1 MEASMVKRI
10 SLMILV
16 TFVALGV
23 QAQQG
28 DTVAEIV
35 VRGNQR
41 VSTDAITSAMRT
53 KVGGP
58 YQPRLLLE
66 DQQTLQALPFFSD
79 VKVFAEQIEPGKWRV
94 VVQVVEWPLIKKI
107 VIEGVSLFS
116 EEEVKGKLRNKEGA
130 PFDPRFLAGDAREI
144 IRMYRE
150 KGYFA
155 TVEKYEPSDGD
166 PETIVVE
173 IREVRVRNIVINGL
187 TKTQRSVIDKLTD
200 TKPGALFHQPTWGQD
215 LRRLWDTQFFESLEP
230 DSQEPE
236 AGLVD
241 LILNVRE
248 ARTGM
253 FNAGLSVDP
262 RNRLAAMVSLSET
275 NLYGTGKSLSI
286 FLLQSAQGLGTSF
299 SVDYNDPF
307 VDRKRSTF
315 GVSLYSRESLVFG
328 QSFLGG
334 GGFQLDSRFAQRR
347 TGARLSY
354 SRALTNDIRAFVAL
368 RGEGINTENF
378 TPRAPYERVVA
389 MDGTVAGISLG
400 VTRNRRD
407 NAIDPA
413 RGDWIKISL
422 EPSYGKIT
430 SVGGARSGFDILGE
444 NFFTKGTVDYRYYW
458 SPQPPRAPDKLDEP
472 RRVVAFRANLGNIQG
487 KVPFFEQFFVGGA
500 YGPRGY
506 PEDRFWG
513 RTMMLFQLEYRH
525 PIQKSFNIVAFVDY
539 GGAWDGY
546 GTIRD
551 FTQKGV
557 MSMHIGY
564 GFGINFRTPLGPIRL
579 DVGFDE
585 NGKTRTHFLIG
596 GSF

>member
-1 MEASMVKRI
+1 MEAYTLKRI
-10 SLMILV
+10 SITALFAL
-16 TFVALGV
+16 VALIAR
-23 QAQQG
+23 AQQG
-28 DTVAEIV
+28 DVVAEIV

-53 KVGGP
+53 KVGVG

-107 VIEGVSLFS
+107 EVNGTTIFS
-116 EEEVKGKLRNKEGA
+116 EDEIKSKLRNKEGA

-150 KGYFA
+150 KGYFV

-166 PETIVVE
+166 PETVVVE
-173 IREVRVRNIVINGL
+173 VREVRVRNLLVNGL
-187 TKTQRSVIDKLTD
+187 TKTKRSVIDKLTD
-200 TKPGALFHQPTWGQD
+200 TKPGALFHAPTWGQD
-215 LRRLWDTQFFESLEP
+215 LRRLWDTQFFEALEP

-241 LILNVRE
+241 LILNVKE

-253 FNAGLSVDP
+253 FNVGLSVDP
-262 RNRLAAMVSLSET
+262 RNRLAAMVSLAET
-275 NLYGTGKSLSI
+275 NLYGTGKAVNL

-299 SVDYNDPF
+299 SVDYTDPF
-307 VDRKRSTF
+307 VDKQRSTF
-315 GVSLYSRESLVFG
+315 SVSLYSRESLVFG

-347 TGARLSY
+347 TGARVSF
-354 SRALTNDIRAFVAL
+354 SRSITNDIRAFIAV

-378 TPRAPYERVVA
+378 NPQAPYERVVA
-389 MDGTVAGISLG
+389 MDGTVAGFSLG

-407 NAIDPA
+407 SALDPS
-413 RGDWIKISL
+413 RGDWIRISI

-444 NFFTKGTVDYRYYW
+444 NFFTKGTIDYRYYW
-458 SPQPPRAPDKLDEP
+458 SPQPPRAPEKLDEP
-472 RRVVAFRANLGNIQG
+472 RRVVAARAYLGNIQG

-557 MSMHIGY
+557 MSMHVGY
-564 GFGINFRTPLGPIRL
+564 GLGINFRTPLGPIRL

-585 NGKTRTHFLIG
+585 NGRTRTHFLIG

>member
-1 MEASMVKRI
+1 MEASTIKRI
-10 SLMILV
+10 FIPILLAFTV
-16 TFVALGV
+16 LGA

-28 DTVAEIV
+28 GTVAEVV

-41 VSTDAITSAMRT
+41 VSADAITSAMRT
-53 KVGGP
+53 KVGIP

-79 VKVFAEQIEPGKWRV
+79 VKVFAEELEPGKWRV
-94 VVQVVEWPLIKKI
+94 VVLVVEWPFIRKI
-107 VIEGVSLFS
+107 VVQGATIFS
-116 EEEVKGKLRNKEGA
+116 EEEIKSKLRNKEGA
-130 PFDPRFLAGDAREI
+130 PFDPRFLSSDARDI
-144 IRMYRE
+144 VRMYRE

-166 PETIVVE
+166 PETLVVE

-187 TKTQRSVIDKLTD
+187 TKTKKSVIDKLMD
-200 TKPGALFHQPTWGQD
+200 TKPGAPFHEPTWGQD
-215 LRRLWDTQFFESLEP
+215 LRRLWDTQFFEEFEP

-236 AGLVD
+236 AGWVD
-241 LILNVRE
+241 LIINVKE

-253 FNAGLSVDP
+253 FNVGLSVDP
-262 RNRLAAMVSLSET
+262 RNRLAAMVSLAEA
-275 NLYGTGKSLSI
+275 NLYGTGKSVNL

-299 SVDYNDPF
+299 SIDYNDPF
-307 VDRKRSTF
+307 VDGRRSSL
-315 GVSLYSRESLVFG
+315 GISLYSRESLVFG
-328 QSFLGG
+328 TSFLGG
-334 GGFQLDSRFAQRR
+334 GSFQLDSRFAQRR
-347 TGARLSY
+347 TGARISLSR
-354 SRALTNDIRAFVAL
+354 SLTNDIRAFIAL

-378 TPRAPYERVVA
+378 RPEAPYERVVA
-389 MDGTVAGISLG
+389 MDGTVAGITLG

-407 NAIDPA
+407 SALDPS
-413 RGDWIKISL
+413 RGDWIRIAL

-444 NFFTKGTVDYRYYW
+444 NFFTKGTLDYRYYW
-458 SPQPPRAPDKLDEP
+458 SPQPPRTPEKLDEP
-472 RRVVAFRANLGNIQG
+472 RRVVALRAYLGNIQG
-487 KVPFFEQFFVGGA
+487 KVPFFEQFFVGGS

-513 RTMMLFQLEYRH
+513 RTMMLFQAEYRH
-525 PIQKSFNIVAFVDY
+525 PIQQSFNLVAFVDY

-551 FTQKGV
+551 FTQTGV
-557 MSMHIGY
+557 MSMHVGY

-585 NGKTRTHFLIG
+585 NGKARTHFLIG